1 MCGICGAVG
10 TFDRGHVE
18 SMLARIAHRGPDD
31 EGVYIS
37 DPMPNGSVGALG
49 HRRLSIIDLSSAGH
63 QPMADASGRFWM
75 TFNGE
80 VYNYRELREELRG
93 LGHEFVSGTDS
104 ETIVYA
110 YREWGPQC
118 VEHFN
123 GMFAFAIWDEEKQEL
138 FAARDRLGIKPF
150 YWTILDGRD
159 GGPKGFAFASEIK
172 AFLDLPGFDRSFD
185 FEALHQYLTFLWVP
199 DPRTIFSSVKKL
211 RPGHRMLVSA
221 ANPEPLI
228 EEFWDVRFD
237 VDRSTSEDE
246 WKDRLIEGLGRAVDR
261 RLIADVPLGAFL
273 SGGVDSSLIVALMT
287 ERMDRPVQTYTIGFR
302 DEDLKHDIQEDDV
315 VWARKIAKLFK
326 TDASER
332 ILEPDVM
339 DLLPK
344 LVYAMDEPVADP
356 AIVTSFLICRE
367 ARETLTVLLS
377 GMGGDELFAG
387 YPRHKAMKIAGYY
400 NAVPAGVSRPLV
412 DRLPASRPGPFNAPL
427 RNLKK
432 LAKSAALP
440 WSERYLG
447 FGTYF
452 TDAEKVRLYAPALRE
467 RSGGFDAYEEHRRH
481 LLRVAA
487 EDPLNQLLYLDL
499 KTFLPCL
506 NLTYTDKT
514 SMAVALEARVPF
526 LDHEFVAL
534 AGRMPPE
541 LKLKGLRSKYVLKK
555 AAERHLP
562 RDVVWR
568 KKAGFRAPVRAW
580 LANELKPMVEDLL
593 SPERVAKRG
602 LFDYAEVRRIID
614 DNLSGREDNS
624 LKVYQLL
631 TLELWHEA
639 FLAG

>member
-10 TFDRGHVE
+10 TFGREHLDV
-18 SMLARIAHRGPDD
+18 MLSRIAHRGPDN

-37 DPMPNGSVGALG
+37 GPTTDGSVGALG
-49 HRRLSIIDLSSAGH
+49 HRRLSIIDLSPAGN
-63 QPMADASGRFWM
+63 QPMADAAGRYWL

-80 VYNYRELREELRG
+80 VYNYRELRDELRS
-93 LGHEFVSGTDS
+93 LGHEFVSGSDS

-110 YREWGPQC
+110 YREWGREC

-123 GMFAFAIWDEEKQEL
+123 GMFALAIWDAEKQEL

-150 YWTILDGRD
+150 YWTMLDGKN
-159 GGPKGFAFASEIK
+159 GGPRGFAFASEFK

-185 FEALHQYLTFLWVP
+185 YEALHQYLTFLWVP
-199 DPRTIFSSVKKL
+199 DPLTIFQSVKKL
-211 RPGHRMLVSA
+211 RPGHRLFFRPGDIE
-221 ANPEPLI
+221 PEI

-237 VDRSTSEDE
+237 VDRTTTEAE
-246 WKDRLIEGLGRAVDR
+246 WRDRLLEGLGRAVDR

-287 ERMDRPVQTYTIGFR
+287 ERMDRSVQTYTIGFR
-302 DEDLKHDIQEDDV
+302 DEDLRHDIQEDDV
-315 VWARKIAKLFK
+315 VWARKVAGLFD

-344 LVYAMDEPVADP
+344 LVYSMDEPVADP

-387 YPRHKAMKIAGYY
+387 YPRQKAMRLAGYY
-400 NAVPAGVSRPLV
+400 NAVPAGVSGPLV
-412 DRLPASRPGPFNAPL
+412 NRLPASRPGRLNAPL

-440 WSERYLG
+440 WTERYLG

-452 TDAEKVRLYAPALRE
+452 TDTEKARLYTPGLRE
-467 RSGGFDAYEEHRRH
+467 RSADFDAYSEHRRH
-481 LLRVAA
+481 LSRVAA

-541 LKLKGLRSKYVLKK
+541 LKLKGLKSKYVLKQ
-555 AAERHLP
+555 AAEKHLP
-562 RDVVWR
+562 CDVVWR

-602 LFDYAEVRRIID
+602 LFEYSEVRRIID

-639 FLAG
+639 FLS